1 MNFAR
6 IIRKLLSLI
15 CAFET
20 LTAPSD
26 GTYSYYLATYLW
38 GDQGT
43 AVDVNANGQWK
54 DMLRY
59 ETVSANCPST
69 RRTVELKAGQIGWK
83 PRVEVENV

>member
-1 MNFAR
+1 MTVHIR
-6 IIRKLLSLI
+6 IILRHI
-15 CAFET
+15 C
-20 LTAPSD
+20 
-26 GTYSYYLATYLW
+26 G

-83 PRVEVENV
+83 PENV

>member
-1 MNFAR
+1 M
-6 IIRKLLSLI
+6 IRKLLSLI

-20 LTAPSD
+20 LAAPSD